1 MAGPHEAASN
11 QRSGNGRGQPVQ
23 LIGLMPYKVER
34 ESYWV
39 SPSHLQT
46 DNNLQGEMYD
56 QICEDNIILLQDLKQ
71 RAIEFL

>member
-1 MAGPHEAASN
+1 
-11 QRSGNGRGQPVQ
+11 
-23 LIGLMPYKVER
+23 MPYKYER
-34 ESYWV
+34 ESFWV

-71 RAIEFL
+71 RAIEFLQLQSQ